1 MKPLVFL
8 LLGLVLSV
16 LPSAAQTATPASPAA
31 TAPAAPAAPR
41 NVSPAEFD
49 KLRGGTNTVVLDV
62 RTPAEF
68 AEGHLPDAK
77 LLDYRSANFA
87 AEVAKLDKS
96 KTYLVHCAAG
106 GRSARACTK
115 MISLGFTN
123 VVNLDGGLGA
133 WTDAGKPLVK

>member
-1 MKPLVFL
+1 MKSLVLL
-8 LLGLVLSV
+8 LLGLALVSHPSV
-16 LPSAAQTATPASPAA
+16 AQTATPAAP
-31 TAPAAPAAPR
+31 APAAAAAPR
-41 NVSPAEFD
+41 NLGPVEFD

-68 AEGHLPDAK
+68 AEGHLPEAK
-77 LLDYRSANFA
+77 LLDYRSPNFA

-115 MISLGFTN
+115 MISLGITN

-133 WTDAGKPLVK
+133 WKDAGKPLVK

>member
-1 MKPLVFL
+1 MKSLVL
-8 LLGLVLSV
+8 LLLSLALVS
-16 LPSAAQTATPASPAA
+16 LPLAAQTATPA
-31 TAPAAPAAPR
+31 APAVAAAAAPR
-41 NVSPAEFD
+41 NLGPVEFD

-68 AEGHLPDAK
+68 AEGHLPEAK
-77 LLDYRSANFA
+77 LLDYRSPNFA

-115 MISLGFTN
+115 MISLGITN

-133 WTDAGKPLVK
+133 WTDAGKPVVK